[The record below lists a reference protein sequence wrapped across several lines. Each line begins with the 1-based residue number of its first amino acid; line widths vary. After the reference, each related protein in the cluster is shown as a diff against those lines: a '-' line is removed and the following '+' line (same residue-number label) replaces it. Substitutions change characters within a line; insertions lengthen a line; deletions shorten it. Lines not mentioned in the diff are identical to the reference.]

1 MESMKK
7 IIFGIFAHP
16 DDEAF
21 GPAGTLINEVQN
33 EAELHL
39 ISFTAGDAGTNP
51 DNAPDLGIVREE
63 EWRKAGALIGATSM
77 HLLGYKDGH
86 LDNQTMIEATDRISQ
101 IVHAVIDNAPE
112 DAAVEFMTLDLN
124 GYTGHIDHIVAAR
137 TACQVFYR
145 LKSNDSRLT
154 HIRLACLPRS
164 IIPSVNTDWIF
175 AEPGRTQEE
184 IDETVDARNL
194 RDAIIEVM
202 NAHHSQRA
210 DRDYTLKSQGDNLG
224 LNYFIVRS

>member
-1 MESMKK
+1 MGRAFPCGPLLPSCLPARSAPAARVPRRQNWSCQQVYQSKEFHPLVFSIMESMKK

-33 EAELHL
+33 GAELHL
-39 ISFTAGDAGTNP
+39 ISFTAGDAGTNL
-51 DNAPDLGIVREE
+51 DNAPDLGVVREE

-86 LDNQTMIEATDRISQ
+86 LDNQSMIEATDRISQ
-101 IVHAVIDNAPE
+101 IVHAVIDNIPH
-112 DAAVEFMTLDLN
+112 DAVVEFMTLDLN

-145 LKSNDSRLT
+145 LK
-154 HIRLACLPRS
+154 
-164 IIPSVNTDWIF
+164 
-175 AEPGRTQEE
+175 
-184 IDETVDARNL
+184 
-194 RDAIIEVM
+194 
-202 NAHHSQRA
+202 
-210 DRDYTLKSQGDNLG
+210 
-224 LNYFIVRS
+224 